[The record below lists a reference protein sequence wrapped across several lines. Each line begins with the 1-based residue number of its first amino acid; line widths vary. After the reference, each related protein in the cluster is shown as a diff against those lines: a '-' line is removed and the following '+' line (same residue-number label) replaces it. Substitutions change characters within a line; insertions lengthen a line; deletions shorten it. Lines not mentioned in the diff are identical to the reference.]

1 MIRFINLFSKL
12 SFKKNYDIIIIK
24 KQYGLDARHLY
35 ALLSSNEKWSEILS
49 RAHKL
54 QVCQSCWLFSI
65 ADRLYNPPVPWVHS
79 FSLALVYP
87 TCIIPSYAGLFG
99 RVEWCQAYFNVI
111 LCNVCFFFLLDLCQ
125 ILTLFFL

>member
-54 QVCQSCWLFSI
+54 QVQGSQASSMS
-65 ADRLYNPPVPWVHS
+65 VM
-79 FSLALVYP
+79 LAL
-87 TCIIPSYAGLFG
+87 
-99 RVEWCQAYFNVI
+99 FN
-111 LCNVCFFFLLDLCQ
+111 CG
-125 ILTLFFL
+125 